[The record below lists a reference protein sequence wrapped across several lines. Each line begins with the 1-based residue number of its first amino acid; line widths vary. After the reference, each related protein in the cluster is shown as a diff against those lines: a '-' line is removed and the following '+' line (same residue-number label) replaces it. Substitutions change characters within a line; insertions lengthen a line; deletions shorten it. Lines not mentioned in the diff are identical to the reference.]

1 MSLKKTLKKA
11 KQIEQQL
18 EQQDATANQNLFGA
32 IKPRNYLAL
41 NPLLK
46 KGGIHEKEDIDTC
59 WYGCH
64 ISLCVLA
71 RSGNDGFTGPFVSGR
86 QWEILVCNKQ
96 GRL

>member
-1 MSLKKTLKKA
+1 MVLQNRFRDIKNIGNNISLKKTLKKA

-46 KGGIHEKEDIDTC
+46 KGGIHEKEDIDIVRKKRRRET
-59 WYGCH
+59 
-64 ISLCVLA
+64 
-71 RSGNDGFTGPFVSGR
+71 
-86 QWEILVCNKQ
+86 KQ
-96 GRL
+96 QLRKTDWLSQ